1 MLLRWNVKLPN
12 NEHQLLAKNLPPE
25 VLVEVDNYKYMLTR
39 LVHTAKF
46 HVVPLQRYSNLKISR
61 SLSMSKTLSILL
73 GMTLLFGTCLTR
85 AQSVLSPGVPI
96 EIVIPFAPGG
106 AASNTGQMAAKFLK
120 DAGYTAIA
128 VNRPGNNSIIANNSV
143 AKATANGHTL
153 LIGTTSGL
161 SANLAFKSQQ
171 TGMEYT
177 ENSFVPIVLLN
188 QSGFG
193 LVISNDNVIKN
204 YEQFKFYVRANP
216 DKFNIGTFNLTYGVL
231 FKEWARREGLPEP
244 TVIPYKGSAALI
256 ADVAGGTL
264 LAAFDNFGQGAPML
278 PLLQNNR
285 LRLLATFDN
294 TATKEIKRISYP
306 VTDISKLHPDL
317 KFSVWLGLWAP
328 AGTPA
333 AVINEINRA
342 INSALTDPRNLETLQ
357 QADGLGGTPIV
368 LENLFRRDLR
378 TLSRLA
384 K

>member
-1 MLLRWNVKLPN
+1 MRIIEKSWVKFYKESRAYKYLVN
-12 NEHQLLAKNLPPE
+12 TYNSVVSIYFTQRRFNMKKLLAIAAG
-25 VLVEVDNYKYMLTR
+25 LVTCLN
-39 LVHTAKF
+39 
-46 HVVPLQRYSNLKISR
+46 
-61 SLSMSKTLSILL
+61 LSIANSQ
-73 GMTLLFGTCLTR
+73 TLARDRVT
-85 AQSVLSPGVPI
+85 

-120 DAGYTAIA
+120 DAGYNAIA

-143 AKATANGHTL
+143 AKSEPNGHTL

-161 SANLAFKSQQ
+161 SANLAFRSQQ

-177 ENSFVPIVLLN
+177 ENSFAPIVLLN

-193 LVISNDNVIKN
+193 LIVAGDSVIKN

-216 DKFNIGTFNLTYGVL
+216 DKFNIGTFNVSYGVL
-231 FKEWARREGLPEP
+231 FREWARKEGLPEP
-244 TVIPYKGSAALI
+244 TIVPYKGSAAMVT
-256 ADVAGGTL
+256 DVAGGTL

-278 PLLQNNR
+278 PLLQANR

-294 TATKEIKRISYP
+294 TATKEIKKIAYP
-306 VTDISKLHPDL
+306 VTDIAKLHPEL
-317 KFSVWLGLWAP
+317 RFSVWLGLWAP
-328 AGTPA
+328 AGTAPAVIREINGVINA
-333 AVINEINRA
+333 AVQ
-342 INSALTDPRNLETLQ
+342 DPRNRDVVE
-357 QADGLGGTPIV
+357 QADGLGGSPQV

>member
-1 MLLRWNVKLPN
+1 MKKLLLT
-12 NEHQLLAKNLPPE
+12 LMT
-25 VLVEVDNYKYMLTR
+25 VLVV
-39 LVHTAKF
+39 
-46 HVVPLQRYSNLKISR
+46 
-61 SLSMSKTLSILL
+61 SMGTTTHAQPTLNRERP
-73 GMTLLFGTCLTR
+73 T
-85 AQSVLSPGVPI
+85 

-120 DAGYTAIA
+120 DAGYNAIA

-143 AKATANGHTL
+143 AKAEPNGHTL

-177 ENSFVPIVLLN
+177 ENSFSPIVLLN

-193 LVISNDNVIKN
+193 LITAGDGAVQN

-216 DKFNIGTFNLTYGVL
+216 DKFNIGTFNLTYGAL
-231 FKEWARREGLPEP
+231 FKEWARKEGLPEP
-244 TVIPYKGSAALI
+244 TIVPYKGSAAMV

-264 LAAFDNFGQGAPML
+264 FAAFDNFGHGAPML
-278 PLLQNNR
+278 PLLQANR
-285 LRLLATFDN
+285 VRLIATMDN
-294 TATKEIKRISYP
+294 SATNEIKKIPYP
-306 VTDISKLHPDL
+306 VTDISKLHPEL

-333 AVINEINRA
+333 SVTNEINRI
-342 INSALTDPRNLETLQ
+342 INSAIKDPNNRDLTAQ
-357 QADGLGGTPIV
+357 MDGIGGTPAV

>member
-1 MLLRWNVKLPN
+1 MKKL
-12 NEHQLLAKNLPPE
+12 LLALTTIFISSLAVAQPNLSREATIE
-25 VLVEVDNYKYMLTR
+25 V
-39 LVHTAKF
+39 
-46 HVVPLQRYSNLKISR
+46 
-61 SLSMSKTLSILL
+61 
-73 GMTLLFGTCLTR
+73 
-85 AQSVLSPGVPI
+85 
-96 EIVIPFAPGG
+96 VIPFAPGG

-120 DAGYTAIA
+120 DAGYNAIA

-143 AKATANGHTL
+143 ARAAPNGQTL

-177 ENSFVPIVLLN
+177 ENSFAPIVLLN

-193 LVISNDNVIKN
+193 LIISADSVIKN

-216 DKFNIGTFNLTYGVL
+216 EKFNIGTFNLTYGVL

-244 TVIPYKGSAALI
+244 TIVPYKGSAAMV

-264 LAAFDNFGQGAPML
+264 FAAFDNFGFGAPML
-278 PLLQNNR
+278 PLLQSNR
-285 LRLLATFDN
+285 LRLVATFDN
-294 TATKEIKRISYP
+294 SATKEIKKISYP

-328 AGTPA
+328 AGTPTL
-333 AVINEINRA
+333 VISEINRV
-342 INSALTDPRNLETLQ
+342 INAALTDPRNRELLEN
-357 QADGLGGTPIV
+357 ADGIGGTPAV

>member
-1 MLLRWNVKLPN
+1 MS
-12 NEHQLLAKNLPPE
+12 A
-25 VLVEVDNYKYMLTR
+25 VLSTG
-39 LVHTAKF
+39 TWAQ
-46 HVVPLQRYSNLKISR
+46 P
-61 SLSMSKTLSILL
+61 SLSKDAT
-73 GMTLLFGTCLTR
+73 
-85 AQSVLSPGVPI
+85 I
-96 EIVIPFAPGG
+96 EVVVPFAPGG

-120 DAGYTAIA
+120 DAGYNAIA

-143 AKATANGHTL
+143 AKAAANGQTL

-161 SANLAFKSQQ
+161 SANLAFRNQQ

-177 ENSFVPIVLLN
+177 ENSFAPIVLLN

-193 LVISNDNVIKN
+193 LIVAGDSPIKN
-204 YEQFKFYVRANP
+204 YELFKFYVRANP
-216 DKFNIGTFNLTYGVL
+216 DKFNIGTFNITYGVL
-231 FKEWARREGLPEP
+231 FKEWARKEGLPEP
-244 TVIPYKGSAALI
+244 TIVPYKGSAAMV

-264 LAAFDNFGQGAPML
+264 LAAFDNFGYGAPML
-278 PLLQNNR
+278 PLLQANR

-294 TATKEIKRISYP
+294 SATKEIKKISYP
-306 VTDISKLHPDL
+306 VTDISKLYPEL

-333 AVINEINRA
+333 PVIAEINRV
-342 INSALTDPRNLETLQ
+342 INAALTDSRNRELLEQT
-357 QADGLGGTPIV
+357 DGIGGAPAV

>member
-1 MLLRWNVKLPN
+1 MHKITSVILALLVTCTTA
-12 NEHQLLAKNLPPE
+12 LA
-25 VLVEVDNYKYMLTR
+25 
-39 LVHTAKF
+39 
-46 HVVPLQRYSNLKISR
+46 QSQ
-61 SLSMSKTLSILL
+61 TLSRERV
-73 GMTLLFGTCLTR
+73 T
-85 AQSVLSPGVPI
+85 

-120 DAGYTAIA
+120 DAGYNAIA
-128 VNRPGNNSIIANNSV
+128 LNRPGNNSIIANNSV
-143 AKATANGHTL
+143 AKAESNGHTL

-161 SANLAFKSQQ
+161 SANLAFRHQQ

-193 LVISNDNVIKN
+193 LITAGDSAIKN
-204 YEQFKFYVRANP
+204 YEQFKFYVKANP

-244 TVIPYKGSAALI
+244 TIVGYKGSAAMV

-264 LAAFDNFGQGAPML
+264 LAAIDNFGHGAPMM

-294 TATKEIKRISYP
+294 IATKEIKKISYA
-306 VTDISKLHPDL
+306 VTDIGKLHPEL

-333 AVINEINRA
+333 NIVNEINRV
-342 INSALTDPRNLETLQ
+342 INTALTDPRNRDLLEQT
-357 QADGLGGTPIV
+357 DGIGGTPSM
-368 LENLFRRDLR
+368 LEHLFRRDLR